1 MADIAN
7 SKLLQ
12 MDTGILN
19 VQDACIVL
27 VKTEWNAAIADELE
41 KGAIAE
47 LQKHHVKKIVSVIV
61 PGAVEIPFAIKSF
74 WENSENLPAG
84 KRGKKRPDAFIALGC
99 IVRGDTPHFEYVC
112 KAVTDGV
119 VQLNLSLPVPVIF
132 GVLTVNNDE
141 QAKERIGGK
150 HGHKGE
156 EAAITALKMI
166 TLQQSFKK

>member
-12 MDTGILN
+12 VDTGILN

-27 VKTEWNAAIADELE
+27 VKTEWNASIVDELVR
-41 KGAIAE
+41 GAIE
-47 LQKHHVKKIVSVIV
+47 QLQKHHVKKIITVTV

-74 WENSENLPAG
+74 WGNTG
-84 KRGKKRPDAFIALGC
+84 MKRRPGAFIALGC
-99 IVRGDTPHFEYVC
+99 VIRGGTPHFDYVC

-119 VQLNLSLPVPVIF
+119 VQLNINLPVPVIF
-132 GVLTVNNDE
+132 GVLTVDNEE
-141 QAKERIGGK
+141 QARERIGGK
-150 HGHKGE
+150 HGHKGQ

-166 TLQQSFKK
+166 SLQQSFKNKW

>member
-27 VKTEWNAAIADELE
+27 VKTEWNATIADELE

-47 LQKHHVKKIVSVIV
+47 LQKHHVKKIITITV

-74 WENSENLPAG
+74 WDNTD
-84 KRGKKRPDAFIALGC
+84 KKKRPEAFIALGC
-99 IVRGDTPHFEYVC
+99 VVRGDTPHFEYVC

-156 EAAITALKMI
+156 EAAVTALKMI
-166 TLQQSFKK
+166 SLQQSFKK

>member
-1 MADIAN
+1 MADISN

-12 MDTGILN
+12 IPTGIPN

-41 KGAIAE
+41 KGCIII
-47 LQKHHVKKIVSVIV
+47 LQSHHVKKIITLTV

-74 WENSENLPAG
+74 WENT
-84 KRGKKRPDAFIALGC
+84 GKKKKPDAFIALGC
-99 IVRGDTPHFEYVC
+99 VIKGGTPHFDYVC
-112 KAVTDGV
+112 KIVTDGIL
-119 VQLNLSLPVPVIF
+119 QLNLSLPVPSVF
-132 GVLTVNNDE
+132 GVLTVDNE
-141 QAKERIGGK
+141 QQAKDRIGGP

-166 TLQQSFKK
+166 QLVQSHRK